1 MPVVIKVSG
10 DLMKCVERFKHVV
23 DAPQTKLELHQV
35 LKDISD
41 PYVPYNTGRL
51 SENVTVNS
59 DGITYHQPYARRV
72 YYGDYMNFRK
82 DKHPLA
88 TARWNE
94 VAITDNEEEFNARC
108 SDVIREA
115 INNANK

>member
-10 DLMKCVERFKHVV
+10 DLMKCVNRIKYAV

-41 PYVPYNTGRL
+41 PYVPYDTGKL
-51 SENVTVNS
+51 SENVTVS
-59 DGITYHQPYARRV
+59 SGGVCYYQPYARRV
-72 YYGDYMNFRK
+72 YYGDYMNFHK

-88 TARWNE
+88 TSRWNE
-94 VAITDNEEEFNARC
+94 VAITDNETEFNARC
-108 SDVIREA
+108 NDVIKEA